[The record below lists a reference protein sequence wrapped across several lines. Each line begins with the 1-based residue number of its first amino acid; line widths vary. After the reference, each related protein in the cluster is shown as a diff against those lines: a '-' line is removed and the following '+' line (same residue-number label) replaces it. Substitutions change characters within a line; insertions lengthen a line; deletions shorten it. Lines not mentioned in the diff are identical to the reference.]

1 MVYGGLDLIAM
12 SNALSLRLDSFQAI
26 KSLSLEQRQ
35 SLHTRFTQRAFL
47 TFAKSTLY

>member
-26 KSLSLEQRQ
+26 KSLYPRA
-35 SLHTRFTQRAFL
+35 TTVFTYEIYTARVSHFR
-47 TFAKSTLY
+47 